1 MLQCH
6 QCQLTMINYPVRSKT
21 TSAEQLEQIL
31 IQRKTDQKR
40 TEDRNKKGTRERK
53 NGRIERME
61 EKGKGIKKEGN
72 TEARRRVPG
81 GWRPVD
87 GGSCMMDWKS
97 RGQEL
102 RRLFSASWLIY

>member
-1 MLQCH
+1 
-6 QCQLTMINYPVRSKT
+6 
-21 TSAEQLEQIL
+21 
-31 IQRKTDQKR
+31 
-40 TEDRNKKGTRERK
+40 
-53 NGRIERME
+53 ME
-61 EKGKGIKKEGN
+61 EKGKGIKTEGN

-102 RRLFSASWLIY
+102 RRLFSASWLTYQKQGFTEIETVTERERERNRDKNRRRKRQNRETEGEKDRQRDCFVNA